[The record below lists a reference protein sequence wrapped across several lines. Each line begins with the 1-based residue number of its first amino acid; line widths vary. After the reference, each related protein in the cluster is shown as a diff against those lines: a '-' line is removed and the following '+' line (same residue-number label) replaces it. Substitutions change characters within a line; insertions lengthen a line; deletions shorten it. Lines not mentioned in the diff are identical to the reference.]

1 MIFADQKEAEQFLQE
16 WQKVLRL
23 QDWDLKIQIVR
34 ARDLVGG
41 ESMAEVTYK
50 HTKRMAIINLLDPI
64 DYGEY
69 LWEQNHEISL
79 VHELLHLHFI
89 GFEAESGTAEDDAQE
104 MTIDVI
110 SKSLVFLKYKE
121 GE

>member
-1 MIFADQKEAEQFLQE
+1 
-16 WQKVLRL
+16 
-23 QDWDLKIQIVR
+23 
-34 ARDLVGG
+34 
-41 ESMAEVTYK
+41 MAEVTYK